1 MNCPA
6 VHDIHN
12 TRRIEVKNISSWRMQ
27 RIVLSKSLKQKF
39 IFLPLWGSRVVHR
52 VVLGY
57 PLASLLTVLIEEN
70 GHPGSRNSTN
80 DCLNYW
86 MLVSTH
92 GTQGTNLLRQGYQSL
107 HSWIKSVLKSCCKNH
122 LHLVEYIESGKVLHA
137 AGSFGSLPAWLGERK
152 QAPAPILTWARPFSP
167 YSHPRLC
174 TRRQLSSSRPILTSF
189 SPKIVHTPSTQTGAF
204 SPHLPV
210 NTSAIPFSP
219 KICERKSTQIPPFC
233 LRPQSISLASICSPN
248 LLLLQLKRF
257 P

>member
-1 MNCPA
+1 MLESSFSERGGGYHIQEQCQLVAMNCPA

-137 AGSFGSLPAWLGERK
+137 AGSFGSFGSLLLGWVSANKLQHPFSLEL
-152 QAPAPILTWARPFSP
+152 AHSHLILTRDCAHAGNSPAHGPFSP
-167 YSHPRLC
+167 HSHPRLC
-174 TRRQLSSSRPILTSF
+174 IHQAHRQTLSHLTC
-189 SPKIVHTPSTQTGAF
+189 Q
-204 SPHLPV
+204 
-210 NTSAIPFSP
+210 
-219 KICERKSTQIPPFC
+219 
-233 LRPQSISLASICSPN
+233 
-248 LLLLQLKRF
+248 
-257 P
+257 